1 MIIKMMRIVWGG
13 LIDEMH
19 AHMHLHIPIPH
30 PAHTQK

>member
-1 MIIKMMRIVWGG
+1 MIIEMMRIVGGG